1 MNNISVWLII
11 PQTNLHVGNENTV
24 NFSVIDKSIQ
34 RDVTTDL
41 PCINSSS
48 LKGAIKEFMTEY
60 LNTNA
65 ATVQDIFGS
74 IKSDTKNIKKGSA
87 VFFDASL
94 LFIPKQCSTGK
105 AFELIYCDEVLNDFS
120 QKVNNIIDNNVN
132 NNLSKDILLQKVR
145 SIIGT
150 CNVAQ
155 TAVSQEEFRN
165 YCNNDSLPI
174 ISRNCLENGESVNLW
189 YEQVLPSYSVL
200 STIIS
205 TKNQGQLDILN
216 NKIIQ
221 IGANGTIGYGYCKF
235 IELNK

>member
-87 VFFDASL
+87 VFF
-94 LFIPKQCSTGK
+94 
-105 AFELIYCDEVLNDFS
+105 
-120 QKVNNIIDNNVN
+120 
-132 NNLSKDILLQKVR
+132 
-145 SIIGT
+145 
-150 CNVAQ
+150 
-155 TAVSQEEFRN
+155 
-165 YCNNDSLPI
+165 
-174 ISRNCLENGESVNLW
+174 
-189 YEQVLPSYSVL
+189 
-200 STIIS
+200 
-205 TKNQGQLDILN
+205 
-216 NKIIQ
+216 
-221 IGANGTIGYGYCKF
+221 
-235 IELNK
+235 